1 MKSSKSL
8 GESNEISVDSNS
20 EFVVNKEWKL
30 IKRIGAGSFGEIFLA
45 LNKRTKEQA
54 AVKLEVYRS
63 GAPIQL
69 QTECQLL
76 KALSNNP
83 GITKVYWFGRDGVQ
97 NLYSALVMEYLG
109 PSLEDLHVY
118 CDCKFSLKT
127 VAMLADQMLKRIEI
141 LHRNYL
147 IHRDIKPDNF
157 VMGVGP
163 AFNTVY
169 IIDLGLSK
177 YYMDPKSKEHCAFR
191 DFRNLTGTARYCSI
205 NAHAGYEQSR
215 RDDLESLG
223 YVFLYFI
230 KGNLPWQGLQADS
243 KREKFRKIYK
253 TKLSIRTETL
263 CQGLPEE
270 FAKYLNYC
278 RNLAFE
284 EEPKYKY
291 LRGLFW
297 RIMEKRSL
305 KYDFQFD
312 WIPQNSQLGNQ
323 SN

>member
-1 MKSSKSL
+1 MKSTKSL
-8 GESNEISVDSNS
+8 ADSNDGS
-20 EFVVNKEWKL
+20 IDSSAEFLVNREWRL
-30 IKRIGAGSFGEIFLA
+30 VKRIGAGSFGEIFLA
-45 LNKRTKEQA
+45 VHRKTNEQA
-54 AVKLEVYRS
+54 AVKLEVYKS
-63 GAPIQL
+63 GVPVQL
-69 QTECQLL
+69 QTEFHLL
-76 KALSNNP
+76 RALHNNP
-83 GITKVYWFGRDGVQ
+83 GITKIYWFGRDGVQ
-97 NLYSALVMEYLG
+97 NLYTALVMEYLG
-109 PSLEDLHVY
+109 PSLEDLHIY
-118 CDCKFSLKT
+118 CECKFSLKT

-141 LHRNYL
+141 LHRNFL

-157 VMGVGP
+157 VMGVGQN
-163 AFNTVY
+163 FNTVY
-169 IIDLGLSK
+169 IIDFGLSK
-177 YYMDPKSKEHCAFR
+177 YYMDPKTKEHCSFR

-230 KGNLPWQGLQADS
+230 RGSLPWQGLQADS

-253 TKLSIRTETL
+253 TKLSTRTETL

-291 LRGLFW
+291 LRSLFW
-297 RIMEKRSL
+297 RIMEKKSY
-305 KYDFQFD
+305 KYDCQFD
-312 WIPQNSQLGNQ
+312 WNENLGNA
-323 SN
+323 ND

>member
-1 MKSSKSL
+1 MLSSKSL
-8 GESNEISVDSNS
+8 ADSNDGSIDSAS
-20 EFVVNKEWKL
+20 EFVVNREWRL
-30 IKRIGAGSFGEIFLA
+30 IKRIGAGSFGEIFFA
-45 LNKRTKEQA
+45 VHRKTNEQA
-54 AVKLEVYRS
+54 AVKLEVYKS
-63 GAPIQL
+63 GAPVQL
-69 QTECQLL
+69 QTEFHLL
-76 KALSNNP
+76 RQLSNNP
-83 GITKVYWFGRDGVQ
+83 GITKIFWFGRDGVQ
-97 NLYSALVMEYLG
+97 NLYTALVMEYLG

-118 CDCKFSLKT
+118 CECKFSLKT
-127 VAMLADQMLKRIEI
+127 VAMLADQMLKRVEV
-141 LHRNYL
+141 LHRNFL

-157 VMGVGP
+157 VMGVGQN
-163 AFNTVY
+163 FNTVY
-169 IIDLGLSK
+169 VIDFGLSK
-177 YYMDPKSKEHCAFR
+177 YYMDPKTKEHCAFR

-230 KGNLPWQGLQADS
+230 RGSLPWQGLQADS

-253 TKLSIRTETL
+253 TKLSMRTETL

-297 RIMEKRSL
+297 RIMEKKSY
-305 KYDFQFD
+305 KYDCQFD
-312 WIPQNSQLGNQ
+312 WNDSISKG
-323 SN
+323 

>member
-1 MKSSKSL
+1 MRSTKS
-8 GESNEISVDSNS
+8 IADSNDGSFDSTS
-20 EFVVNKEWKL
+20 EFVINREWRL

-45 LNKRTKEQA
+45 THRKTNEQA
-54 AVKLEVYRS
+54 AVKLEVYKS
-63 GAPIQL
+63 GVPVQL
-69 QTECQLL
+69 QTEYHLL
-76 KALSNNP
+76 KTLNNNP
-83 GITKVYWFGRDGVQ
+83 GITKTYWFGRDGVQ
-97 NLYSALVMEYLG
+97 NLYTALVMEYLG

-127 VAMLADQMLKRIEI
+127 VAMLADQMLKRIET
-141 LHRNYL
+141 LHRNCL

-163 AFNTVY
+163 NFNTVY
-169 IIDLGLSK
+169 VIDFGLSK
-177 YYMDPKSKEHCAFR
+177 YYMDPKTKEHCAFR

-230 KGNLPWQGLQADS
+230 RGSLPWQGLQAES

-253 TKLSIRTETL
+253 TKLSMRTETL

-278 RNLAFE
+278 RNLSFE

-297 RIMEKRSL
+297 RIMEKKSL
-305 KYDFQFD
+305 KYDCQFD
-312 WIPQNSQLGNQ
+312 WNERPTS
-323 SN
+323 SKS

>member
-1 MKSSKSL
+1 MTMKSAKSL
-8 GESNEISVDSNS
+8 VDSSDISFDSAS
-20 EFVVNKEWKL
+20 EFIINKEWKL

-45 LNKRTKEQA
+45 IHRKTNEPA
-54 AVKLEVYRS
+54 AVKMELYKS
-63 GAPIQL
+63 GVPIQL
-69 QTECQLL
+69 QTEFHLL
-76 KALSNNP
+76 RTLSNSA
-83 GITKVYWFGRDGVQ
+83 GITKIHWFGRDGVQ
-97 NLYSALVMEYLG
+97 NLYTALVMEYLG

-118 CDCKFSLKT
+118 CECKFSLKT
-127 VAMLADQMLKRIEI
+127 VAMLADQMLKRVETI
-141 LHRNYL
+141 HRHCL

-157 VMGVGP
+157 VMGIGSN
-163 AFNTVY
+163 FNTVY
-169 IIDLGLSK
+169 VIDFGLSK
-177 YYMDPKSKEHCAFR
+177 YYMDPKTKEHCAFR

-223 YVFLYFI
+223 YVFLYFLR
-230 KGNLPWQGLQADS
+230 GTLPWQGLQADS

-253 TKLSIRTETL
+253 TKLSMRTETL

-305 KYDFQFD
+305 KYDLQFD
-312 WIPQNSQLGNQ
+312 WNMNHLQLRT
-323 SN
+323 

>member
-1 MKSSKSL
+1 MKSTKSL
-8 GESNEISVDSNS
+8 ADSNDGS
-20 EFVVNKEWKL
+20 IDSSAEFLVNREWRL

-45 LNKRTKEQA
+45 VHRKTNEQA
-54 AVKLEVYRS
+54 AVKLEVYKS
-63 GAPIQL
+63 GVPVQL
-69 QTECQLL
+69 QTEFHLL
-76 KALSNNP
+76 RALNNNP
-83 GITKVYWFGRDGVQ
+83 GITKIYWFGRDGVQ
-97 NLYSALVMEYLG
+97 NLYTALVMEYLG

-118 CDCKFSLKT
+118 CECKFSLKT

-141 LHRNYL
+141 LHRNFL

-157 VMGVGP
+157 VMGVGQN
-163 AFNTVY
+163 FNTVY
-169 IIDLGLSK
+169 VIDFGLSK
-177 YYMDPKSKEHCAFR
+177 YYMDPKTKEHCAFR

-230 KGNLPWQGLQADS
+230 RGSLPWQGLQADS

-253 TKLSIRTETL
+253 TKLSMRTETL

-291 LRGLFW
+291 LRSLFW
-297 RIMEKRSL
+297 RIMEKKSY
-305 KYDFQFD
+305 KYDCQFD
-312 WIPQNSQLGNQ
+312 WNENC
-323 SN
+323 

>member
-1 MKSSKSL
+1 
-8 GESNEISVDSNS
+8 
-20 EFVVNKEWKL
+20 
-30 IKRIGAGSFGEIFLA
+30 
-45 LNKRTKEQA
+45 
-54 AVKLEVYRS
+54 
-63 GAPIQL
+63 
-69 QTECQLL
+69 
-76 KALSNNP
+76 
-83 GITKVYWFGRDGVQ
+83 
-97 NLYSALVMEYLG
+97 MEYLG

-118 CDCKFSLKT
+118 CECKFSLKT
-127 VAMLADQMLKRIEI
+127 VAMLADQMIKRIET
-141 LHRNYL
+141 LHRNCL

-157 VMGVGP
+157 VMGVG
-163 AFNTVY
+163 ANFNTVY
-169 IIDLGLSK
+169 VIDFGLSK
-177 YYMDPKSKEHCAFR
+177 YYMDPKTKEHCAFR

-230 KGNLPWQGLQADS
+230 RGSLPWQGLQADS

-253 TKLSIRTETL
+253 TKLSMRTETL

-297 RIMEKRSL
+297 RIMEKKSY
-305 KYDFQFD
+305 KYDCQFD
-312 WIPQNSQLGNQ
+312 WNENLADEAS
-323 SN
+323 

>member
-1 MKSSKSL
+1 MKSTKSL
-8 GESNEISVDSNS
+8 ADSNDGS
-20 EFVVNKEWKL
+20 IDSSAEFLVNREWRL

-45 LNKRTKEQA
+45 AHRKTNEQA
-54 AVKLEVYRS
+54 AVKLEVYKS
-63 GAPIQL
+63 GVPVQL
-69 QTECQLL
+69 QTEFHLL
-76 KALSNNP
+76 RALHNNP
-83 GITKVYWFGRDGVQ
+83 GITKIYWFGRDGVQ
-97 NLYSALVMEYLG
+97 NLYTALVMEYLG

-118 CDCKFSLKT
+118 CECKFSLKT

-141 LHRNYL
+141 LHRNFL

-157 VMGVGP
+157 VMGVGQN
-163 AFNTVY
+163 FNTVY
-169 IIDLGLSK
+169 IIDFGLSK
-177 YYMDPKSKEHCAFR
+177 YYMDPKTKEHCAFR

-230 KGNLPWQGLQADS
+230 RGSLPWQGLQADS

-291 LRGLFW
+291 LRSLFW
-297 RIMEKRSL
+297 RIMEKKSY
-305 KYDFQFD
+305 KYDCQFD
-312 WIPQNSQLGNQ
+312 WNENLGNA
-323 SN
+323 ND

>member
-8 GESNEISVDSNS
+8 AESNDISYDSSS
-20 EFVVNKEWKL
+20 EFVINKEWKL

-45 LNKRTKEQA
+45 THRRTNEEA
-54 AVKLEVYRS
+54 AVKLEVYKS
-63 GAPIQL
+63 GVPVQL
-69 QTECQLL
+69 QTEFHLL
-76 KALSNNP
+76 RTLSNNP
-83 GITKVYWFGRDGVQ
+83 GITKIYWFGRDGVQ
-97 NLYSALVMEYLG
+97 NLYTALVMEYLG

-127 VAMLADQMLKRIEI
+127 VAMLADQMLKRIET
-141 LHRNYL
+141 LHRHCL

-163 AFNTVY
+163 NFNTVY
-169 IIDLGLSK
+169 VIDFGLSK
-177 YYMDPKSKEHCAFR
+177 YYMDPKTKEHCAFR

-230 KGNLPWQGLQADS
+230 RGSLPWQGLQADS

-253 TKLSIRTETL
+253 TKLSMRTETL

-297 RIMEKRSL
+297 RIMERKSF
-305 KYDFQFD
+305 KYDCQFD
-312 WIPQNSQLGNQ
+312 WNENALGVRH
-323 SN
+323 

>member
-1 MKSSKSL
+1 MKSTKSVA
-8 GESNEISVDSNS
+8 ESNDGSYDSLS
-20 EFVVNKEWKL
+20 EFVVNREWRL

-45 LNKRTKEQA
+45 AHKKTNEQA
-54 AVKLEVYRS
+54 AVKLELYKS
-63 GAPIQL
+63 GTPVQL
-69 QTECQLL
+69 QTEFHLL
-76 KALSNNP
+76 RALSNNP
-83 GITKVYWFGRDGVQ
+83 GITKIYWFGRDGVQ
-97 NLYSALVMEYLG
+97 NLYTALVMEYLG

-118 CDCKFSLKT
+118 CECKFSLKT
-127 VAMLADQMLKRIEI
+127 VAMLADQMIKRIET
-141 LHRNYL
+141 LHRNCL

-157 VMGVGP
+157 VMGVG
-163 AFNTVY
+163 ANFNTVY
-169 IIDLGLSK
+169 VIDFGLSK
-177 YYMDPKSKEHCAFR
+177 YYMDPKTKEHCAFR

-230 KGNLPWQGLQADS
+230 RGSLPWQGLQADS

-253 TKLSIRTETL
+253 TKLSMRTETL

-284 EEPKYKY
+284 EEPKYRY

-297 RIMEKRSL
+297 RIMEKKSY
-305 KYDFQFD
+305 KYDCQFD
-312 WIPQNSQLGNQ
+312 WNENLPDEAS
-323 SN
+323 

>member
-1 MKSSKSL
+1 MRSSRSYA
-8 GESNEISVDSNS
+8 ESNDASLDSVS
-20 EFVVNKEWKL
+20 EFVVNKEWRL
-30 IKRIGAGSFGEIFLA
+30 LKRIGAGSFGEIFLA
-45 LNKRTKEQA
+45 AHRKTNELA
-54 AVKLEVYRS
+54 AVKLEAYKS
-63 GAPIQL
+63 GVPVQL
-69 QTECQLL
+69 QTEFHLL
-76 KALSNNP
+76 RNLSNNP
-83 GITKVYWFGRDGVQ
+83 GITKIYWFGRDGVQ
-97 NLYSALVMEYLG
+97 NLYTALVMEYLG

-118 CDCKFSLKT
+118 CECKFSLKT
-127 VAMLADQMLKRIEI
+127 VAMLADQMIKRIEI

-157 VMGVGP
+157 VMGTGQN
-163 AFNTVY
+163 FNTVY
-169 IIDLGLSK
+169 VIDFGLSK
-177 YYMDPKSKEHCAFR
+177 YYMDPKTKEHCAFR

-223 YVFLYFI
+223 YVFLYFLR
-230 KGNLPWQGLQADS
+230 GSLPWQGLQADS

-253 TKLSIRTETL
+253 TKLSMRTETL

-291 LRGLFW
+291 LRSLFW
-297 RIMEKRSL
+297 KVLEKRSC
-305 KYDFQFD
+305 KYDCQFD
-312 WIPQNSQLGNQ
+312 WNVGLLGPREKE
-323 SN
+323 

>member
-1 MKSSKSL
+1 MKSTKSL
-8 GESNEISVDSNS
+8 ADSNDGS
-20 EFVVNKEWKL
+20 IDSSAEFLVNREWRL

-45 LNKRTKEQA
+45 VHRKTNEQA
-54 AVKLEVYRS
+54 AVKLEVYKS
-63 GAPIQL
+63 GVPVQL
-69 QTECQLL
+69 QTEFHLL
-76 KALSNNP
+76 RALNNNP
-83 GITKVYWFGRDGVQ
+83 GITKIYWFGRDGVQ
-97 NLYSALVMEYLG
+97 NLYTALVMEYLG

-118 CDCKFSLKT
+118 CECKFSLKT

-141 LHRNYL
+141 LHRNFL

-157 VMGVGP
+157 VMGVGQN
-163 AFNTVY
+163 FNTVY
-169 IIDLGLSK
+169 VIDFGLSK
-177 YYMDPKSKEHCAFR
+177 YYMDPKTKEHCAFR

-230 KGNLPWQGLQADS
+230 RGSLPWQGLQADS

-253 TKLSIRTETL
+253 TKLSMRTETL

-291 LRGLFW
+291 LRSLFW
-297 RIMEKRSL
+297 RIMEKKSY
-305 KYDFQFD
+305 KYDCQFD
-312 WIPQNSQLGNQ
+312 WNENLGNTKG
-323 SN
+323 